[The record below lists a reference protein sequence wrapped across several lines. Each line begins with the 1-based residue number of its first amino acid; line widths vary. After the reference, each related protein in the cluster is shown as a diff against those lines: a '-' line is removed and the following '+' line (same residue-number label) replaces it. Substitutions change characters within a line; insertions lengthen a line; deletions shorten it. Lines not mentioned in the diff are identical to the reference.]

1 MNDYPKT
8 DWQKLITN
16 KKLSTRAKVIATL
29 EKIHHGFSLAVL
41 LDDLLNN
48 VNDTDKGFAHELLIG
63 TLRQWWALNRIG
75 ESLIEQEV
83 TDKGVLSAVN
93 IGIYQ
98 LIYMHTPDYASI
110 NDTVEAVKQLDK
122 GYGAGLVNAILRKV
136 AKNPAKFAKKV
147 QKNHS
152 LPNHLA
158 KILKQDWAE
167 YYEELGQSLRKSAP
181 IFLRV
186 NAKFCTM
193 QKYSELLNAQNIT
206 HDIVKTGVGEHTA
219 IRLIDNLKISNLPHF
234 SDGWLSVQDLHA
246 QICGGILADFVLPKL
261 SKNINILD
269 ACTAPGG
276 KLAQLLE
283 MFHVEQ
289 FNEFQPKITALD
301 NDENRLKR
309 VHDNLNRLQLT
320 NDNTQIICADGV
332 TFKSDKPYNMVILDA
347 PCTATGVIRR
357 HPDICLLRKQN
368 DIESTINL
376 QLQILQNL
384 WQSVAQNGYL
394 LYITCSLIKAEN
406 VAQIEHFLNKNTD
419 VQVVDFEF
427 NLPNQIKQTIGY
439 QCLPIDENGGDG
451 FYYALLQKLN

>member
-1 MNDYPKT
+1 MNKNLPV
-8 DWQKLITN
+8 
-16 KKLSTRAKVIATL
+16 RANIILTL
-29 EKIHHGFSLAVL
+29 EKINQGQSLALL
-41 LDDLLNN
+41 LDDLLNAVKDN
-48 VNDTDKGFAHELLIG
+48 EKGFTHELLLG
-63 TLRQWWALNRIG
+63 TLRHWHAISRIG
-75 ESLIEQEV
+75 ESLIKQPP
-83 TDKGVLSAVN
+83 TDL
-93 IGIYQ
+93 GITCALNMGLYE
-98 LIYMHTPDYASI
+98 LLYMNTPNYAII
-110 NDTVEAVKQLDK
+110 NETLNAVKSLNK
-122 GYGAGLVNAILRKV
+122 SYGVGLINAILRKV
-136 AKNPAKFAKKV
+136 ADKKEKFAKKV

-206 HDIVKTGVGEHTA
+206 HDIVKTGVGKHTA

-234 SDGWLSVQDLHA
+234 SDGWVSVQDLHA

-332 TFKSDKPYNMVILDA
+332 TFKSDKPYDIVILDA

-368 DIESTINL
+368 DIENTINL

-384 WQSVAQNGYL
+384 WPSVAQNGYL